1 MVIENGYLS
10 LRGYQH
16 EFQAESFDLTGFGS
30 SSAAS
35 VKAQLYEIWMTQS
48 HQRTMEYS
56 ISILCVLIVCH
67 LILTFK
73 ICYKL
78 IAGGKLGS
86 LQRKL

>member
-1 MVIENGYLS
+1 MS
-10 LRGYQH
+10 
-16 EFQAESFDLTGFGS
+16 FKSFDLTGFGS